1 MESRGEPPPLIWTV
15 RSKSNLTAVH
25 KQCSI
30 RKLTLSLSRS
40 VRYFRYLPLF
50 HLSLSLYLARF
61 LISRDFDRCSPSRF
75 LSISYTISLHPRAES
90 SFVSLTSSLSV
101 DWSYRIWRFR
111 QIKLCFARIKLS
123 FPQIKLIFA
132 KLLTFNHHQVWIN
145 RSTLCI
151 NNTEISFWR

>member
-1 MESRGEPPPLIWTV
+1 MFYGEPSYMESRGEPPPLIWTV

-61 LISRDFDRCSPSRF
+61 LISRDCDLCSPSRF
-75 LSISYTISLHPRAES
+75 LSISQSISHHPRAES
-90 SFVSLTSSLSV
+90 LFLQLRRCQWIEAIGYGDFVKSNCVLLESSSV
-101 DWSYRIWRFR
+101 F
-111 QIKLCFARIKLS
+111 L
-123 FPQIKLIFA
+123 
-132 KLLTFNHHQVWIN
+132 
-145 RSTLCI
+145 
-151 NNTEISFWR
+151 